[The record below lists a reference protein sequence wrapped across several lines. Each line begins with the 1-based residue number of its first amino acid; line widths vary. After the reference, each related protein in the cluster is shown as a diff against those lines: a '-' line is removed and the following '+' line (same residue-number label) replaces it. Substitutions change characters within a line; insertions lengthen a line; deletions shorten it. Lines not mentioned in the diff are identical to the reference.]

1 MSTDD
6 AAIQPAA
13 PGLVKDLMSQLTRFP
28 QDLSIANSIVEAALN
43 GGLVD
48 DKKYFSF
55 RILSWQNKL
64 TRITGSWSVVTQ
76 QLILRLVLNQY
87 VLTE

>member
-6 AAIQPAA
+6 AAIQPEA

-55 RILSWQNKL
+55 RILSWQNKF
-64 TRITGSWSVVTQ
+64 TRITGS
-76 QLILRLVLNQY
+76 
-87 VLTE
+87 

>member
-6 AAIQPAA
+6 AAIQPEA

-55 RILSWQNKL
+55 
-64 TRITGSWSVVTQ
+64 
-76 QLILRLVLNQY
+76 
-87 VLTE
+87 

>member
-1 MSTDD
+1 MPTDD

-28 QDLSIANSIVEAALN
+28 QDLSIVNSIVEAALN

-55 RILSWQNKL
+55 
-64 TRITGSWSVVTQ
+64 
-76 QLILRLVLNQY
+76 
-87 VLTE
+87 